1 MAPVIPALWLVF
13 ALDLAVLGVIVAL
26 VAWRPSPVG
35 RLILPVAVLSP
46 LGAAGLQLRTIGFV
60 PPTAILLTLGLL
72 TMAAA
77 VVLVPARQRAEP
89 GGSSARSRFG
99 RPATWRTTVLPAGT
113 ASRKRVTS

>member
-89 GGSSARSRFG
+89 GEAPHDPDSAA
-99 RPATWRTTVLPAGT
+99 RPRGERPCYRREPLAE
-113 ASRKRVTS
+113 SE